1 MITLSELIE
10 RDIALL
16 ETETREDLRKI
27 YAARL
32 RNEIQLLILETKV
45 KAMLSY

>member
-1 MITLSELIE
+1 MITLSQLIE

-16 ETETREDLRKI
+16 ETEISESLRKI

-32 RNEIQLLILETKV
+32 RAEIRLL
-45 KAMLSY
+45 LSLSK